1 MTNAQTYNSLIH
13 DPELIESSNAEYF
26 RRLLQR
32 EPGVNIYEFVK
43 RQKKLGHDLKIKV
56 GKKLVKMYT
65 GQTVVWGGDKDS
77 VCGVNK

>member
-1 MTNAQTYNSLIH
+1 MIDAQTYNSLIH
-13 DPELIESSNAEYF
+13 DLELIESSNAEYF
-26 RRLLQR
+26 RRLLKL

-43 RQKKLGHDLKIKV
+43 KQKKLGNDLTIKV
-56 GKKLVKMYT
+56 GKRLVKIYT